1 MSILPG
7 DELDEL
13 LTVDKTL
20 FVVKDVF
27 LIWCVLLTINSVAN
41 GVIWDGWI
49 GLEPLMMFLIKGK
62 RILILI
68 SNTVRNWFVKDY
80 S

>member
-1 MSILPG
+1 MTINIETIISTARATHAINTHVNNMSILPG

-27 LIWCVLLTINSVAN
+27 LI
-41 GVIWDGWI
+41 
-49 GLEPLMMFLIKGK
+49 
-62 RILILI
+62 
-68 SNTVRNWFVKDY
+68 
-80 S
+80 